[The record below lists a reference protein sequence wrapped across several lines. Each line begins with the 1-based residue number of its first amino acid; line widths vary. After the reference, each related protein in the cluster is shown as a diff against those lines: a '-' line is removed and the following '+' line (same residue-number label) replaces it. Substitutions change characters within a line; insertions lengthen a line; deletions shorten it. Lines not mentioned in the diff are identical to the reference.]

1 MEIYRNNPNC
11 GCMRCRC
18 RGIMGGVVLITLGV
32 MFLLNEFQVRDLTF
46 DNLVPLLLI
55 AIGVVL
61 MLQRSAPT
69 EGHVQPVNAA
79 PFPMPGVPM
88 QPTSGTAIQPVAP
101 TNVTADVSGEVRHE

>member
-11 GCMRCRC
+11 SCMRCRC

-32 MFLLNEFQVRDLTF
+32 MFLLNEFHVRDLTF

-55 AIGVVL
+55 AIGIVL

-69 EGHVQPVNAA
+69 EGHVQLVNA
-79 PFPMPGVPM
+79 PYPM
-88 QPTSGTAIQPVAP
+88 QPVPGTTVQTVAP
-101 TNVTADVSGEVRHE
+101 TNVPTDVSGEVGHE